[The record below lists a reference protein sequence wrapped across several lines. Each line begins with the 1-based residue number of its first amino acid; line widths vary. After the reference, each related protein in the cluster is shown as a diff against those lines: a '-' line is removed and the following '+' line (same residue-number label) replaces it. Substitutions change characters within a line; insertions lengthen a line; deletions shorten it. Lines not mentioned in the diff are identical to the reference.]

1 MWTYACAR
9 VHIHAHVSVA
19 MTEHRE
25 QRHLEEDRVH
35 CRLQLSG
42 HSPTL
47 KEVRAGAQA
56 GAEAMEGPCW
66 FSWLACSSC
75 SLIVPR
81 ITCLAEPPSTVSWAP
96 LHHQPGCPTGQS
108 CESSLVTVVSSSS
121 VNLAGVKLT

>member
-9 VHIHAHVSVA
+9 VHTHTHVSVA

-47 KEVRAGAQA
+47 EEVRAGTQA
-56 GAEAMEGPCW
+56 GSEQRPRRVLADSHGLLAHPA
-66 FSWLACSSC
+66 FS
-75 SLIVPR
+75 
-81 ITCLAEPPSTVSWAP
+81 
-96 LHHQPGCPTGQS
+96 
-108 CESSLVTVVSSSS
+108 
-121 VNLAGVKLT
+121 